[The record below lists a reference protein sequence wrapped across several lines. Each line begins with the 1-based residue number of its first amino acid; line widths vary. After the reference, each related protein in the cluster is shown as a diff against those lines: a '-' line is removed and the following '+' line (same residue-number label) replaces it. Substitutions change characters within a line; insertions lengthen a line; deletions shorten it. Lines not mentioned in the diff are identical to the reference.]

1 MFNNKNQNNY
11 NKIIYLEMID
21 NEIYSYKKEVLVK
34 FEIKTD
40 EDYRFYYNHYNPYL
54 ISLIKSWNIINSYK
68 NKPNEIFI

>member
-1 MFNNKNQNNY
+1 MFVNKNQNNY

-21 NEIYSYKKEVLVK
+21 NEICSYKKEVLIK

-40 EDYRFYYNHYNPYL
+40 EDYRFYYDNYNPYL

-68 NKPNEIFI
+68 DKPNEIFI